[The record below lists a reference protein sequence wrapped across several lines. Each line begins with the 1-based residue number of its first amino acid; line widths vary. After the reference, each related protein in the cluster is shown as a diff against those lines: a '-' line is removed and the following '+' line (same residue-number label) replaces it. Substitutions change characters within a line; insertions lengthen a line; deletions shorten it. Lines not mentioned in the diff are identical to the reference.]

1 MRRKRLA
8 LVLAFI
14 LTAVAAAG
22 VGVYAA
28 SNYGTSADPLITLS
42 YLNESLTPSLLGQFQ
57 KELSG
62 AVQEL
67 EAEIN
72 QSSAAAGSY
81 QVVTLKSGQIIKGKV
96 GCELLLRI
104 GTAACVAQYSPG
116 LVDMTGGGSLDS
128 GGSLEKNHLY
138 LVTIEGG
145 GLKATASTV
154 KVLARGSY
162 TIT

>member
-1 MRRKRLA
+1 MKRKTLA
-8 LVLAFI
+8 LVLAFV
-14 LTAVAAAG
+14 LTAVIAAG
-22 VGVYAA
+22 VGAYAA

-67 EAEIN
+67 EAEIGN
-72 QSSAAAGSY
+72 SGAAADSY
-81 QVVTLKSGQIIKGKV
+81 KVVSLKNGQIITGKV

-104 GTAACVAQYSPG
+104 GTAACAAQYSPG
-116 LVDMTGGGSLDS
+116 LVDMTGGGSLDN
-128 GGSLEKNHLY
+128 GGSLVKNHLY

-154 KVLARGSY
+154 MVLARGSY

>member
-1 MRRKRLA
+1 MKRKTLA
-8 LVLAFI
+8 LALAFV

-22 VGVYAA
+22 VGAYAA

-67 EAEIN
+67 ESEIAN
-72 QSSAAAGSY
+72 SVADADSY
-81 QVVTLKSGQIIKGKV
+81 KVVSLKSGQIITGKV

-104 GTAACVAQYSPG
+104 GTASCKAQYSPG

-128 GGSLEKNHLY
+128 GGNLEKNHLY

-154 KVLARGSY
+154 MVLARGSY
-162 TIT
+162 TVT